1 MVEERTQDVPA
12 IFLLPARLAMAQEV
26 ETGEAILCAHSGH
39 YLGQNKLQQNKQSS
53 RRANMQT

>member
-12 IFLLPARLAMAQEV
+12 IFLQPARLAAMAQE

-53 RRANMQT
+53 RKAN

>member
-12 IFLLPARLAMAQEV
+12 IFLQPARLAAMAQE
-26 ETGEAILCAHSGH
+26 ETGEATLCVHSGH